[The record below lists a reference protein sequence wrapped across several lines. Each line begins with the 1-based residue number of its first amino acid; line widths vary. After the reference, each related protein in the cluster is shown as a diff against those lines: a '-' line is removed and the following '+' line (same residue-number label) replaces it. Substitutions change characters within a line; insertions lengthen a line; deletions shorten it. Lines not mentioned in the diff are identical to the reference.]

1 MSYVVFCHGSFDGKH
16 WTVPPGKTF
25 VYLAD
30 SGEALDSTYADMVCT
45 STSVLADLLS
55 GRGVVFEAGQRMS
68 ADLLDFTSNTFASGV
83 YVLPLPVHAAH
94 TASHADPRSAAIQKY
109 LQTKHSLISDHTWKG
124 RLSELMESRAFRNV
138 HGIFY
143 LSYCRV
149 AVVQDYRGRA
159 AQRAVDLVWRSHRR
173 NRRSAPI
180 GRKVRVGT
188 DRKAAGAMAELVNV
202 DGSKA
207 AASDAAT
214 LDLAKAQRRLQ
225 SYYRSNPTS
234 PYFTRSKGFR
244 VDSPL
249 DAHLVNATRDG
260 WWELRT
266 WALAYER

>member
-1 MSYVVFCHGSFDGKH
+1 M
-16 WTVPPGKTF
+16 PAGKTF
-25 VYLAD
+25 VYLAE
-30 SGEALDSTYADMVCT
+30 SGEALDSTYADMACT
-45 STSVLADLLS
+45 STSVLANLLS

-68 ADLLDFTSNTFASGV
+68 DDLLDFKSDTFASGV
-83 YVLPLPVHAAH
+83 YMLPLPVHAAY

-109 LQTKHSLISDHTWKG
+109 LQTKHSLISDHTLKG
-124 RLSELMESRAFRNV
+124 RLSELMESRAFQNL

-143 LSYCRV
+143 LAYCRV
-149 AVVQDYRGRA
+149 ATVEDYRGRA
-159 AQRAVDLVWRSHRR
+159 AQRAVELVWRSHRR

-180 GRKVRVGT
+180 GRAVRVGT
-188 DRKAAGAMAELVNV
+188 DNKAAGAMAELVNV

-214 LDLAKAQRRLQ
+214 LDLAKAQRRLE
-225 SYYRSNPTS
+225 SYYRSNPAS
-234 PYFTRSKGFR
+234 PYFTRSKGLR

-266 WALAYER
+266 RALAYKR